1 MLGIILKDYYE
12 SFCIKKNLW
21 GMIFGFGSI
30 VILSLVLQN
39 FYNFCLI
46 VGIVFPL
53 IGASPLQYAMEQDEI
68 SKFDDSLL
76 TFPLTKREIVG
87 AQFIA
92 CLSFCGITSLLAFAE
107 TLLFVFV
114 HKCTDFKTG
123 LMIWAIGIIFSITFL
138 AIITIGFFALGN
150 KKGTIIYI
158 AIVIIIALGYAI
170 SYWNFDFS
178 WIFKL
183 NTGILLLI
191 ALSASLLLL
200 AGSYKLCLMIYIKKH
215 S

>member
-53 IGASPLQYAMEQDEI
+53 IGTSPLQYAMEQDEI

-92 CLSFCGITSLLAFAE
+92 CLTFCGITSLLAFAE

-123 LMIWAIGIIFSITFL
+123 LMIWAIGIIFSIIFL

-158 AIVIIIALGYAI
+158 AMVIIIALGYVI

-200 AGSYKLCLMIYIKKH
+200 AGSYKLCLMIYTKKH